1 MRTQMTL
8 PGSQLLQLLLSDEL
22 LPEGE
27 LPLVLRLLQAL
38 PGGVDVSDHL
48 ALAGRVRN
56 LQISCTLSKTLPI
69 SVHKIILKLSQKF
82 LAFDENILKR
92 LDDVATA
99 GQRI

>member
-1 MRTQMTL
+1 MRMNI

-27 LPLVLRLLQAL
+27 LPLVLRLLEAL

-56 LQISCTLSKTLPI
+56 LELINQINYKLDKHI
-69 SVHKIILKLSQKF
+69 SIM
-82 LAFDENILKR
+82 NR
-92 LDDVATA
+92 MT
-99 GQRI
+99 